1 MAETPK
7 MVVPAPETPA
17 PPKLTPYSYGETS
30 PMHHPAHRAMATQPL
45 LLAEFDPIPPAL
57 GDKQPQYPPPTMVTT
72 HQVKGVQTFTG
83 KDKHSLRL
91 EDWIRDVRFLLQSKG
106 TLPGTLQF
114 QEVVRYTGGRA
125 RDVLLNLDSRTPI
138 GVDAEA
144 AFIELLEEFGEDK
157 TALSP
162 VAKFYSRVQREN
174 ETPMDYAIALES
186 TLREV
191 DEARRRR
198 GQTSAEDEG
207 RDRMLST
214 QFMAGLRDFRFRQR
228 LAPMQPRF
236 MAFRDIRREL
246 HVIAEEEKRTA
257 ELRRQ
262 QSPFISMSEVAQ
274 SLPQVKSKGGV
285 ATRPAP
291 PVKEVATQPRSGSDD
306 QAFPGLHQLLNQQLD
321 EMKVMYHKQMD
332 ALGQVAEEQRHQG
345 QRLAHLEAAVF
356 RPQVT
361 GPPRPR
367 ALYTGC
373 FRCGNKSHLARNCP
387 GGQQP
392 PAQVNFPRMKTPSS
406 PAGAQQVTPAAQHQ
420 IHQTAAKAPVNE
432 QNLQM

>member
-1 MAETPK
+1 
-7 MVVPAPETPA
+7 
-17 PPKLTPYSYGETS
+17 
-30 PMHHPAHRAMATQPL
+30 MATHPL
-45 LLAEFDPIPPAL
+45 LLAEFDPIPSGP
-57 GDKQPQYPPPTMVTT
+57 GDEQPRCPQPTMVTT

-83 KDKHSLRL
+83 KDKHGLRL

-125 RDVLLNLDSRTPI
+125 RDVLLNLDSRTPE

-144 AFIELLEEFGEDK
+144 AFTELLEEFGEDK

-162 VAKFYSRVQREN
+162 VAKFYARVQREN
-174 ETPMDYAIALES
+174 ETPMEYAIALES

-191 DEARRRR
+191 DEARPRR
-198 GQTSAEDEG
+198 GQTSTEEEG

-214 QFMAGLRDFRFRQR
+214 QFMAGLRDLRFKQR

-246 HVIAEEEKRTA
+246 HVIAEEQKRAA

-262 QSPFISMSEVAQ
+262 PMPFVSMSEVAQ
-274 SLPQVKSKGGV
+274 SLPHVKSKGEV

-291 PVKEVATQPRSGSDD
+291 PAKEVATQPRSGPND
-306 QAFPGLHQLLNQQLD
+306 QAIPGLHQLLTQQLD
-321 EMKVMYHKQMD
+321 EMKAMFHKQMD
-332 ALGQVAEEQRHQG
+332 VLGQMAGEQRNQG

-356 RPQVT
+356 RPQAT
-361 GPPRPR
+361 GPPRPTAR
-367 ALYTGC
+367 TPYTGC
-373 FRCGNKSHLARNCP
+373 YSCGSRNHLARNCP

-392 PAQVNFPRMKTPSS
+392 PAQVNFPRMVTPSS
-406 PAGAQQVTPAAQHQ
+406 PARAQPGTPAAQPQ
-420 IHQTAAKAPVNE
+420 IHQMAAEAPVNE
-432 QNLQM
+432 QNLRM